1 MIFEH
6 TITVDAP
13 PGAVTAFLADVP
25 SVAACVPGV
34 EGVTLVGDD
43 EYEGRLR
50 VRLGPVGFSLS
61 GQAQVHSGDDGT
73 LHARGGDVIGASARA
88 WTPSSRRASSRW
100 VRAIASC
107 A

>member
-61 GQAQVHSGDDGT
+61 GQAQVHATTPGRCTHAAGDAT
-73 LHARGGDVIGASARA
+73 GASARA

-100 VRAIASC
+100 VQVIASC

>member
-13 PGAVTAFLADVP
+13 SDAVTAFLADVP

-61 GQAQVHSGDDGT
+61 GQAQVQSDEAGRCAHTAADATGVSG
-73 LHARGGDVIGASARA
+73 RE
-88 WTPSSRRASSRW
+88 WTP
-100 VRAIASC
+100 
-107 A
+107 